1 MKSLGFSL
9 LLLLL
14 SFPVFSQYQFSNGG
28 FETWGSKGEP
38 TGWHSFATA
47 GGTLGSM
54 VQSSEQLEKS
64 SSAHS
69 GNYSALIKSRDVK
82 MLGVHVAYANAMLTT
97 GQIIGGSSNAHSS
110 DNHNLSN
117 RGDGMA
123 MAFTGRPDSMAI
135 WLKSSF
141 KSSSQKGRIHV
152 LLHDDADVTDPGT
165 EWSKVVA
172 VAGLNVEQ
180 SASWK
185 RVSIPFYYKGETLSI
200 LSDVNGSSKTENH
213 TPASNSIRPS
223 YVLATIASNYMAG
236 DGSANDVMYID
247 DVAMIYNSS
256 LKSLKVNGSAVSGFS
271 KTKYSYSVS
280 TPYQV
285 GCVSFEVDGRGATA
299 ETSYNASTYL
309 YTITVKGDD
318 YSSNSSNV
326 HVYTIQF
333 APDKVYESL
342 LTSLKVNGTSV
353 ANFSSSTLKYTVS
366 NAAYATSEVTY
377 TQSAD
382 ATVEKSFNSST
393 NVLTL
398 KVSGG
403 DVASNPTN
411 VHTYTITFHAPFESL
426 LTSLKVNGTSVANFS
441 GSTLKYTVSN
451 AAYATSEVTYTQSA
465 DATVVKS
472 FDASTNVLTLKVSG
486 GDVATNPSNVHTY
499 TITFH
504 APFESLLTSLKVN
517 GTSVANFSG
526 STLKYTV
533 SNAAYATS
541 EVTYTQSAD
550 ATVEKSFNSSTN
562 VLTLKVSGGDVA
574 TNPTN
579 VHTYTITFHAPF
591 ESLLTSLKVNGAS
604 VANFS
609 SSTLKYIV
617 NDAAYATSEVTYTQ
631 SADATVE
638 KSFNSSTN
646 VLTLKVS
653 GGDVATNPTNVHTYM
668 ITFHAPYE
676 SLLTSLKVNGT
687 SVANFSSSTLKYTV
701 SNAAYA
707 TSEVT
712 YTQSAEATV
721 EKSFDAST
729 NVLTLKV
736 SGGDVKTNPTNVHTY
751 TISFHTSFESLLTS
765 LKVNGTSVANFSSS
779 TLKYM
784 VSDAAYATSEV
795 TYTQSADATV
805 EKSFDASTNVLT
817 LKVSGGDVATNPTN
831 VHTYTITFH
840 APFESL
846 LTSLKVNGTSVA
858 NFSSSTLKYTVN
870 DAAYTTSEVTYTQ
883 SAEATVEK
891 SFDASTN
898 VLTLKVSGGDVKT
911 NPTNVHTYTVTF
923 HAPFESLLTSL
934 KVNGASVD
942 SFSSLKFDYRH
953 PSTYASAKVE
963 YELSTGATASKEY
976 DPSRN
981 TLTLTVRGADYATNP
996 QNEHLYH
1003 ILFALPCQ
1011 LSDLKVDGK
1020 TIAGFDKDLYAYTV
1034 DVTYAFSQTE
1044 WKADSTAVTSASYDE
1059 GEATLT
1065 IKVTG
1070 KDSLLFPNNRHLYTV
1085 RYHTPYTSYL
1095 SSLTDHGKSLPSF
1108 SPTVF
1113 DYEMDDVYARS
1124 DIRYEADEYA
1134 TATDTFDASTNTL
1147 TITVKGGDIDL
1158 NKANK
1163 HTYTVKFHA
1172 PYTSLLSDL
1181 SVDGHTLDGF
1191 APDKF
1196 DYQVD
1201 AVYYKADL
1209 GVLTDDFASYA
1220 ISYDRSTYMLTISVK
1235 SGDFALD
1242 TTNHH
1247 EYRIQFNDHNVYNSE
1262 LLAVSL
1268 NGIAMEEFS
1277 KETYSY
1283 EVEGSYADITLRY
1296 EADSL
1301 TMVTESFDVQENKL
1315 TITVEGGN
1323 LAVAPDNFHVYT
1335 FSFTQQFSYGAQ
1347 ITAVMYEGEP
1357 VDWFDKDV
1365 YEYTVDLA
1373 YNENAFSYTT
1383 NNLADVY
1390 EFFDEESLT
1399 LSVVVIGGDMDYSNM
1414 NEYRIHFTSYWQD
1427 KGDNDYVTGIDDNP
1441 LQEVS
1446 GAENAYTLYTMNG
1459 VWVRSGVAG
1468 DDLAATA
1475 DLPRGLYLLKRGVN
1489 VKLVLGMG
1497 K

>member
-14 SFPVFSQYQFSNGG
+14 SFQVFSQYQFSNGG
-28 FETWGSKGEP
+28 FETWGSNGEP

-47 GGTLGSM
+47 GGTLGSL
-54 VQSSEQLEKS
+54 VQSDEQLERS
-64 SSAHS
+64 SESHS
-69 GNYSALIKSRDVK
+69 GSFSVLIKSRDVK
-82 MLGVHVAYANAMLTT
+82 VFGFHAAYANAMLTT
-97 GQIIGGSSNAHSS
+97 GQIIGGSTEAHSS
-110 DNHNLSN
+110 DNHNRSN
-117 RGDGMA
+117 LDDGMA

-135 WLKSSF
+135 WLKSKFQST
-141 KSSSQKGRIHV
+141 SQKGRIHV
-152 LLHDDADVTDPGT
+152 LLHDKTDVTDPGT
-165 EWSKVVA
+165 DWSKVVA

-180 SASWK
+180 FASWK

-213 TPASNSIRPS
+213 TPASSSTRPS

-256 LKSLKVNGSAVSGFS
+256 LKSLKIDGSAISGFS

-280 TPYQV
+280 TPYQA

-299 ETSYNASTYL
+299 ETSYNVATYQ

-342 LTSLKVNGTSV
+342 LTSLKVNGASV
-353 ANFSSSTLKYTVS
+353 SNFSSSTLKYTVS
-366 NAAYATSEVTY
+366 DAAYATSQVTY
-377 TQSAD
+377 TQSSD
-382 ATVEKSFNSST
+382 ATVEKSFDATT

-403 DVASNPTN
+403 DVS
-411 VHTYTITFHAPFESL
+411 
-426 LTSLKVNGTSVANFS
+426 
-441 GSTLKYTVSN
+441 
-451 AAYATSEVTYTQSA
+451 
-465 DATVVKS
+465 
-472 FDASTNVLTLKVSG
+472 
-486 GDVATNPSNVHTY
+486 
-499 TITFH
+499 
-504 APFESLLTSLKVN
+504 
-517 GTSVANFSG
+517 
-526 STLKYTV
+526 
-533 SNAAYATS
+533 
-541 EVTYTQSAD
+541 
-550 ATVEKSFNSSTN
+550 
-562 VLTLKVSGGDVA
+562 

-579 VHTYTITFHAPF
+579 VHTYTVTFHAPF
-591 ESLLTSLKVNGAS
+591 
-604 VANFS
+604 
-609 SSTLKYIV
+609 
-617 NDAAYATSEVTYTQ
+617 
-631 SADATVE
+631 
-638 KSFNSSTN
+638 
-646 VLTLKVS
+646 
-653 GGDVATNPTNVHTYM
+653 
-668 ITFHAPYE
+668 E

-701 SNAAYA
+701 SDAAYA
-707 TSEVT
+707 TSQVT

-721 EKSFDAST
+721 EKSFDATT

-736 SGGDVKTNPTNVHTY
+736 SGGDVATNPTNVHTYTVTFHAPFESLLTSLKVNGASVSNFSSSTLKYTVSDAAYATSQVTYTQSADATVEKSFDATTNVLTLRVSGGDVATNPSNVHTYTVTFHAPFESLLTSLKVNGTSVANFSSSTLKYTVSDAAYATSQVTYTQSAEATVEKSFDATTNVLTLKVSGGDVATNPSNVHTYTVTFHAPFESLLTSLKVNGTSVANFSSSTLKYTVSDAAYATSQVTYTQSAEATVEKSFDATTNVLTLRVSGGDVATNPTNVHTY

-779 TLKYM
+779 TLKYT
-784 VSDAAYATSEV
+784 VSDAAYATSQV
-795 TYTQSADATV
+795 TYTQSAEATV
-805 EKSFDASTNVLT
+805 EKSFDATTNVLT
-817 LKVSGGDVATNPTN
+817 LKVSGGDVATNP
-831 VHTYTITFH
+831 
-840 APFESL
+840 S
-846 LTSLKVNGTSVA
+846 
-858 NFSSSTLKYTVN
+858 
-870 DAAYTTSEVTYTQ
+870 
-883 SAEATVEK
+883 
-891 SFDASTN
+891 
-898 VLTLKVSGGDVKT
+898 
-911 NPTNVHTYTVTF
+911 NVHTYTVTF

-934 KVNGASVD
+934 KMNGADVD
-942 SFSSLKFDYRH
+942 SFSSLKFDYLY

-963 YELSTGATASKEY
+963 YGLSTGAIASEVY
-976 DPSRN
+976 EPSHN
-981 TLTLTVRGADYATNP
+981 VLMVTVRGADYATNP

-1003 ILFALPCQ
+1003 IQFSVPCQ
-1011 LSDLKVDGK
+1011 LTDLTVDGK
-1020 TIAGFDKDLYAYTV
+1020 TIAGFDKDLYAYMV

-1044 WKADSTAVTSASYDE
+1044 WQADSTAVTSASYDE
-1059 GEATLT
+1059 GESTLT
-1065 IKVTG
+1065 IRVTG
-1070 KDSLLFPNNRHLYTV
+1070 KDSILFPNNRHLYTV
-1085 RYHTPYTSYL
+1085 RYHMPYTSYL
-1095 SSLTDHGKSLPSF
+1095 SSLTDHGKSLPTF
-1108 SPTVF
+1108 SPTLF

-1158 NKANK
+1158 NKANT

-1181 SVDGHTLDGF
+1181 SVDGHTLEGF
-1191 APDKF
+1191 APNKF

-1201 AVYYKADL
+1201 AVYYKIDL

-1220 ISYDRSTYMLTISVK
+1220 ISYDRSTYMLTIRVK

-1268 NGIAMEEFS
+1268 NGVAMEGFS

-1301 TMVTESFDVQENKL
+1301 TTVTESFDVQENKL

-1323 LAVAPDNFHVYT
+1323 LAIAPDNFHVYT

-1347 ITAVMYEGEP
+1347 ITAVMYEGEL

-1373 YNENAFSYTT
+1373 YGEKAFSYTT

-1414 NEYRIHFTSYWQD
+1414 NEYRIHFTSFRQE
-1427 KGDNDYVTGIDDNP
+1427 KGDYDIVTGIDENP
-1441 LQEVS
+1441 LREES
-1446 GAENAYTLYTMNG
+1446 GAESTYTLYTMNG
-1459 VWVRSGVAG
+1459 VWVRSGVAE
-1468 DDLAATA
+1468 DAFTATA
-1475 DLPRGLYLLKRGVN
+1475 DLPRGIYLLKRGDKC

>member
-14 SFPVFSQYQFSNGG
+14 SLPVLSQYQFSNGG
-28 FETWGSKGEP
+28 FETWGSNGEP

-47 GGTLGSM
+47 GGSLGSM
-54 VQSSEQLEKS
+54 VQSDEQLAKS
-64 SSAHS
+64 SDAHA
-69 GNYSALIKSRDVK
+69 GDFSALIKSRDVK
-82 MLGVHVAYANAMLTT
+82 VFGIHAAYANAMLTT
-97 GQIIGGSSNAHSS
+97 GQIIGGSTDAHSS
-110 DNHNLSN
+110 QNHNLSN
-117 RGDGMA
+117 LDDGMA
-123 MAFTGRPDSMAI
+123 MPFTGRPDSLAI
-135 WLKSSF
+135 WMKSSF

-152 LLHDDADVTDPGT
+152 LLHDKAAVTDPGT
-165 EWSKVVA
+165 DWTKVVA

-180 SASWK
+180 FASWK

-213 TPASNSIRPS
+213 TPASSSTRPS

-256 LKSLKVNGSAVSGFS
+256 LKSLKINGSAVSGFS

-280 TPYQV
+280 TPYQA
-285 GCVSFEVDGRGATA
+285 GCVSFEVDGRGTTA

-342 LTSLKVNGTSV
+342 LTSLKVNGASV
-353 ANFSSSTLKYTVS
+353 SNFSSSTLKYTVS
-366 NAAYATSEVTY
+366 
-377 TQSAD
+377 
-382 ATVEKSFNSST
+382 
-393 NVLTL
+393 
-398 KVSGG
+398 
-403 DVASNPTN
+403 
-411 VHTYTITFHAPFESL
+411 
-426 LTSLKVNGTSVANFS
+426 
-441 GSTLKYTVSN
+441 
-451 AAYATSEVTYTQSA
+451 
-465 DATVVKS
+465 
-472 FDASTNVLTLKVSG
+472 
-486 GDVATNPSNVHTY
+486 
-499 TITFH
+499 
-504 APFESLLTSLKVN
+504 
-517 GTSVANFSG
+517 
-526 STLKYTV
+526 
-533 SNAAYATS
+533 
-541 EVTYTQSAD
+541 
-550 ATVEKSFNSSTN
+550 
-562 VLTLKVSGGDVA
+562 
-574 TNPTN
+574 
-579 VHTYTITFHAPF
+579 
-591 ESLLTSLKVNGAS
+591 
-604 VANFS
+604 
-609 SSTLKYIV
+609 
-617 NDAAYATSEVTYTQ
+617 DAAYATSQVTYTQ
-631 SADATVE
+631 S
-638 KSFNSSTN
+638 S
-646 VLTLKVS
+646 
-653 GGDVATNPTNVHTYM
+653 
-668 ITFHAPYE
+668 
-676 SLLTSLKVNGT
+676 
-687 SVANFSSSTLKYTV
+687 
-701 SNAAYA
+701 
-707 TSEVT
+707 
-712 YTQSAEATV
+712 
-721 EKSFDAST
+721 
-729 NVLTLKV
+729 
-736 SGGDVKTNPTNVHTY
+736 
-751 TISFHTSFESLLTS
+751 
-765 LKVNGTSVANFSSS
+765 
-779 TLKYM
+779 
-784 VSDAAYATSEV
+784 
-795 TYTQSADATV
+795 DATV
-805 EKSFDASTNVLT
+805 EKSFDAT
-817 LKVSGGDVATNPTN
+817 
-831 VHTYTITFH
+831 
-840 APFESL
+840 
-846 LTSLKVNGTSVA
+846 
-858 NFSSSTLKYTVN
+858 
-870 DAAYTTSEVTYTQ
+870 
-883 SAEATVEK
+883 
-891 SFDASTN
+891 TN

-942 SFSSLKFDYRH
+942 TFSSLKFDYRY
-953 PSTYASAKVE
+953 PTTYASAEVE
-963 YELSTGATASKEY
+963 YGLSTGATASKEY

-981 TLTLTVRGADYATNP
+981 MLTVTVRGADFATNP
-996 QNEHLYH
+996 QNEHLYR
-1003 ILFALPCQ
+1003 IQFSVPCQ
-1011 LSDLKVDGK
+1011 LSDLTVDGK
-1020 TIAGFDKDLYAYTV
+1020 TIAGFDKDLYTYVV
-1034 DVTYAFSQTE
+1034 DVTYAFSLTE

-1085 RYHTPYTSYL
+1085 RYHVPYTSYL

-1113 DYEMDDVYARS
+1113 DYEVDDVYARS

-1147 TITVKGGDIDL
+1147 TITVKGGDIEL
-1158 NKANK
+1158 NKANT

-1181 SVDGHTLDGF
+1181 SVDGHTLEGF

-1201 AVYYKADL
+1201 AVYYKVDL

-1220 ISYDRSTYMLTISVK
+1220 ISYDRNTYMLTIRVK

-1268 NGIAMEEFS
+1268 NGVAMEGFS
-1277 KETYSY
+1277 KEIYSY

-1301 TMVTESFDVQENKL
+1301 TTVTESFDVQENIL

-1323 LAVAPDNFHVYT
+1323 LAIAPDNFHVYT

-1347 ITAVMYEGEP
+1347 ITAVMYEGEL

-1373 YNENAFSYTT
+1373 YGEKAFSYTT

-1414 NEYRIHFTSYWQD
+1414 NEYRIHFTSFRQE
-1427 KGDNDYVTGIDDNP
+1427 KGDYDIVTGIDENP
-1441 LQEVS
+1441 LREES
-1446 GAENAYTLYTMNG
+1446 GAESTYMLYTMNG
-1459 VWVRSGVAG
+1459 VWVRSGVAE
-1468 DDLAATA
+1468 DAFTATA
-1475 DLPRGLYLLKRGVN
+1475 DLPRGIYLLKRGDKC

>member
-14 SFPVFSQYQFSNGG
+14 SFPVFSQYQFSNSG
-28 FETWGSKGEP
+28 FESWGSNGEP

-47 GGTLGSM
+47 GGTLGST
-54 VQSSEQLEKS
+54 VRSDEQLEKS
-64 SSAHS
+64 SNSHS
-69 GNYSALIKSRDVK
+69 GKSSVLIKSRDVK
-82 MLGVHVAYANAMLTT
+82 VFGIHAAYANAMLTT
-97 GQIIGGSSNAHSS
+97 GQIIGGSTNAHSPQ
-110 DNHNLSN
+110 NHNLSN
-117 RGDGMA
+117 IDNGMA
-123 MAFTGRPDSMAI
+123 MAFTGRPDSLAI

-141 KSSSQKGRIHV
+141 LSSSQKGRIHV
-152 LLHDDADVTDPGT
+152 LLHDKSAVTDPGT
-165 EWSKVVA
+165 DWTKVVA
-172 VAGLNVEQ
+172 VAGLNVDQ
-180 SASWK
+180 YASWK
-185 RVSIPFYYKGETLSI
+185 RVSIPFHYKGETLSI
-200 LSDVNGSSKTENH
+200 LCDVDGSSKTENH
-213 TPASNSIRPS
+213 TPASSSARPS

-236 DGSANDVMYID
+236 AGSANDIMYID

-256 LKSLKVNGSAVSGFS
+256 LKSLKINGSAVSGFS

-280 TPYQV
+280 TPYQA
-285 GCVSFEVDGRGATA
+285 GCVSYEVDGRGATV

-403 DVASNPTN
+403 DVA
-411 VHTYTITFHAPFESL
+411 
-426 LTSLKVNGTSVANFS
+426 
-441 GSTLKYTVSN
+441 
-451 AAYATSEVTYTQSA
+451 
-465 DATVVKS
+465 
-472 FDASTNVLTLKVSG
+472 
-486 GDVATNPSNVHTY
+486 TNPSNVHTY
-499 TITFH
+499 TVTFH
-504 APFESLLTSLKVN
+504 APF
-517 GTSVANFSG
+517 
-526 STLKYTV
+526 
-533 SNAAYATS
+533 
-541 EVTYTQSAD
+541 
-550 ATVEKSFNSSTN
+550 
-562 VLTLKVSGGDVA
+562 
-574 TNPTN
+574 
-579 VHTYTITFHAPF
+579 
-591 ESLLTSLKVNGAS
+591 
-604 VANFS
+604 
-609 SSTLKYIV
+609 
-617 NDAAYATSEVTYTQ
+617 
-631 SADATVE
+631 
-638 KSFNSSTN
+638 
-646 VLTLKVS
+646 
-653 GGDVATNPTNVHTYM
+653 
-668 ITFHAPYE
+668 E

-712 YTQSAEATV
+712 YTQSA
-721 EKSFDAST
+721 
-729 NVLTLKV
+729 
-736 SGGDVKTNPTNVHTY
+736 
-751 TISFHTSFESLLTS
+751 
-765 LKVNGTSVANFSSS
+765 
-779 TLKYM
+779 
-784 VSDAAYATSEV
+784 
-795 TYTQSADATV
+795 DATV
-805 EKSFDASTNVLT
+805 EKSFNASTNVLT
-817 LKVSGGDVATNPTN
+817 LKVSGGDVATNPSN

-840 APFESL
+840 APFES
-846 LTSLKVNGTSVA
+846 V
-858 NFSSSTLKYTVN
+858 
-870 DAAYTTSEVTYTQ
+870 
-883 SAEATVEK
+883 
-891 SFDASTN
+891 
-898 VLTLKVSGGDVKT
+898 
-911 NPTNVHTYTVTF
+911 
-923 HAPFESLLTSL
+923 LTSL

-942 SFSSLKFDYRH
+942 SFSSLKFDYLY
-953 PSTYASAKVE
+953 PTTYASAKVE
-963 YELSTGATASKEY
+963 YGLSTGATASKEY
-976 DPSRN
+976 DPSSN
-981 TLTLTVRGADYATNP
+981 MLTVTVRGADYATNP
-996 QNEHLYH
+996 ANEHLYH
-1003 ILFALPCQ
+1003 IRFSVPCQ
-1011 LSDLKVDGK
+1011 LTDLKVDGK

-1044 WKADSTAVTSASYDE
+1044 WRADSTAVASASYDE

-1065 IKVTG
+1065 IRVTG

-1085 RYHTPYTSYL
+1085 RYHVPYTSYL
-1095 SSLTDHGKSLPSF
+1095 SSLTDHGKSLPAF
-1108 SPTVF
+1108 SPTLFV
-1113 DYEMDDVYARS
+1113 YEMDDVYARS

-1134 TATDTFDASTNTL
+1134 TATDTFDASTNIL

-1158 NKANK
+1158 NKTNK
-1163 HTYTVKFHA
+1163 RTYTVKFHA

-1181 SVDGHTLDGF
+1181 SVDGHTLEGF
-1191 APDKF
+1191 SPDRF

-1201 AVYYKADL
+1201 AVYYKVDL
-1209 GVLTDDFASYA
+1209 GVLTDDFASYG
-1220 ISYDRSTYMLTISVK
+1220 ISYDRNTYMLTIRVE

-1268 NGIAMEEFS
+1268 NGVEMEEFS

-1301 TMVTESFDVQENKL
+1301 TTVTESFDVQENKL

-1323 LAVAPDNFHVYT
+1323 LTIAPDNFHVYT

-1347 ITAVMYEGEP
+1347 ITAVLYRGVP

-1373 YNENAFSYTT
+1373 YNERTFSYTT
-1383 NNLADVY
+1383 NNLAEVY

-1414 NEYRIHFTSYWQD
+1414 NEYLIHFKSYR
-1427 KGDNDYVTGIDDNP
+1427 KDNGNNNFATGLDENP
-1441 LQEVS
+1441 LQEELEGES
-1446 GAENAYTLYTMNG
+1446 GYTLYTLNG
-1459 VWVRSGVAG
+1459 VQIRSGVT
-1468 DDLAATA
+1468 DDELTATA
-1475 DLPRGLYLLKRGVN
+1475 DLPRGIYLLKRKGRCS
-1489 VKLVLGMG
+1489 KLILGTG

>member
-1 MKSLGFSL
+1 
-9 LLLLL
+9 
-14 SFPVFSQYQFSNGG
+14 
-28 FETWGSKGEP
+28 
-38 TGWHSFATA
+38 
-47 GGTLGSM
+47 
-54 VQSSEQLEKS
+54 
-64 SSAHS
+64 
-69 GNYSALIKSRDVK
+69 
-82 MLGVHVAYANAMLTT
+82 
-97 GQIIGGSSNAHSS
+97 
-110 DNHNLSN
+110 
-117 RGDGMA
+117 
-123 MAFTGRPDSMAI
+123 
-135 WLKSSF
+135 
-141 KSSSQKGRIHV
+141 
-152 LLHDDADVTDPGT
+152 
-165 EWSKVVA
+165 
-172 VAGLNVEQ
+172 
-180 SASWK
+180 
-185 RVSIPFYYKGETLSI
+185 
-200 LSDVNGSSKTENH
+200 
-213 TPASNSIRPS
+213 
-223 YVLATIASNYMAG
+223 
-236 DGSANDVMYID
+236 
-247 DVAMIYNSS
+247 
-256 LKSLKVNGSAVSGFS
+256 
-271 KTKYSYSVS
+271 
-280 TPYQV
+280 
-285 GCVSFEVDGRGATA
+285 
-299 ETSYNASTYL
+299 
-309 YTITVKGDD
+309 
-318 YSSNSSNV
+318 
-326 HVYTIQF
+326 
-333 APDKVYESL
+333 
-342 LTSLKVNGTSV
+342 
-353 ANFSSSTLKYTVS
+353 
-366 NAAYATSEVTY
+366 
-377 TQSAD
+377 
-382 ATVEKSFNSST
+382 
-393 NVLTL
+393 
-398 KVSGG
+398 
-403 DVASNPTN
+403 
-411 VHTYTITFHAPFESL
+411 
-426 LTSLKVNGTSVANFS
+426 
-441 GSTLKYTVSN
+441 
-451 AAYATSEVTYTQSA
+451 
-465 DATVVKS
+465 
-472 FDASTNVLTLKVSG
+472 
-486 GDVATNPSNVHTY
+486 
-499 TITFH
+499 
-504 APFESLLTSLKVN
+504 
-517 GTSVANFSG
+517 
-526 STLKYTV
+526 
-533 SNAAYATS
+533 
-541 EVTYTQSAD
+541 
-550 ATVEKSFNSSTN
+550 
-562 VLTLKVSGGDVA
+562 
-574 TNPTN
+574 
-579 VHTYTITFHAPF
+579 
-591 ESLLTSLKVNGAS
+591 
-604 VANFS
+604 
-609 SSTLKYIV
+609 
-617 NDAAYATSEVTYTQ
+617 
-631 SADATVE
+631 
-638 KSFNSSTN
+638 
-646 VLTLKVS
+646 
-653 GGDVATNPTNVHTYM
+653 
-668 ITFHAPYE
+668 
-676 SLLTSLKVNGT
+676 
-687 SVANFSSSTLKYTV
+687 
-701 SNAAYA
+701 
-707 TSEVT
+707 
-712 YTQSAEATV
+712 
-721 EKSFDAST
+721 
-729 NVLTLKV
+729 
-736 SGGDVKTNPTNVHTY
+736 
-751 TISFHTSFESLLTS
+751 
-765 LKVNGTSVANFSSS
+765 
-779 TLKYM
+779 
-784 VSDAAYATSEV
+784 ATSEV

-911 NPTNVHTYTVTF
+911 NPTNVHTYTLTF

-981 TLTLTVRGADYATNP
+981 MLTLTVRGADYATNP

-1201 AVYYKADL
+1201 AVYYKVDL

-1268 NGIAMEEFS
+1268 NGVAMEGFS

-1301 TMVTESFDVQENKL
+1301 TSVTESFDVQENKL
-1315 TITVEGGN
+1315 TIMVEGGN
-1323 LAVAPDNFHVYT
+1323 LAIAPDNFHVYT

-1347 ITAVMYEGEP
+1347 ITAVLYEGEP

-1414 NEYRIHFTSYWQD
+1414 NEYRIHFTSYRQD
-1427 KGDNDYVTGIDDNP
+1427 KGDNDYVTGLDDNP
-1441 LQEVS
+1441 LQEELE
-1446 GAENAYTLYTMNG
+1446 GEIDYTLYTMNG
-1459 VWVRSGVAG
+1459 VWVRSGVA
-1468 DDLAATA
+1468 DDGLTATA
-1475 DLPRGLYLLKRGVN
+1475 DLPRGIYLLKRKGRCA
-1489 VKLVLGMG
+1489 KLILGTG